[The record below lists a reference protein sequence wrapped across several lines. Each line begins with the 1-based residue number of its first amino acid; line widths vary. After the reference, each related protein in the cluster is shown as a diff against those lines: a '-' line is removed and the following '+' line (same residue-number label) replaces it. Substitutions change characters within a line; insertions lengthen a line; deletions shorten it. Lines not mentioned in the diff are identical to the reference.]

1 MENEIRLEAFE
12 KMLKAIQEDYE
23 TTEYKMKQLKE
34 GGKEKTATYRQL
46 MGNKLQYQNM
56 LSLYKIYGLLD
67 EESK

>member
-23 TTEYKMKQLKE
+23 TTEYKL
-34 GGKEKTATYRQL
+34 
-46 MGNKLQYQNM
+46 
-56 LSLYKIYGLLD
+56 YGLLY